1 MPKSRGAYEDILA
14 YAAKGK
20 RVIAAVLLA
29 LMFLVVAIGTIELV
43 LVVGREIIAS
53 AQFSVQA
60 ENFLLSEAGLF
71 KIFGLFLNV
80 LIAVEL
86 IETVEVYF
94 REHALHAETVVL
106 VAIIAVARKAILLDL
121 GAYTGLT
128 IVALSALIIALGVV
142 YYLVKHEHLRFKRA
156 EG

>member
-1 MPKSRGAYEDILA
+1 MTDMPRGDNVLA

-20 RVIAAVLLA
+20 RVIAGVLLA

-53 AQFSVQA
+53 ASLSTQA

-94 REHALHAETVVL
+94 REHSLHAETVVL

-121 GAYTGLT
+121 STYSAGSIAALAGL
-128 IVALSALIIALGVV
+128 IVALGVV
-142 YYLVKHEHLRFKRA
+142 YYLVKHGSLRPARDLT
-156 EG
+156 